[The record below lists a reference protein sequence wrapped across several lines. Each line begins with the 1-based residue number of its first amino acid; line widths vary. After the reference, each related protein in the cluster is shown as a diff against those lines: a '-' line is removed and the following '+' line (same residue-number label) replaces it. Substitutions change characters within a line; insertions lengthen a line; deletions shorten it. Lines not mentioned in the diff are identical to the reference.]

1 MAILSGQF
9 QVGQK
14 VSLKDTETGYRL
26 VGIAAEEP
34 GLEVVAIHADYIVLD
49 DTAAGVRT
57 RVPTYLINT
66 APAPPP
72 PAPPVTPPPVAPPPV
87 APPPMAQSA

>member
-26 VGIAAEEP
+26 VGLATEEP
-34 GLEVVAIHADYIVLD
+34 GLEVVAIHADYIVLED
-49 DTAAGVRT
+49 AAAGVRT

-66 APAPPP
+66 APPPP
-72 PAPPVTPPPVAPPPV
+72 PAPPPAVVPV
-87 APPPMAQSA
+87 AQSA